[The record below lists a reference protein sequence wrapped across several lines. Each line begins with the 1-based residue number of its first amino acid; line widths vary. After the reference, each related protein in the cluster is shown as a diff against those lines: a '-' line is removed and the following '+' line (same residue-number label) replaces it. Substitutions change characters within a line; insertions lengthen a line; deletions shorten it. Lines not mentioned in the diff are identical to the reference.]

1 MHQNLFAVAAIL
13 RLTPPAAKCNFCFET
28 EKYMKNLDEIKQIF
42 AEDHFATDNGAV
54 IECVDTGYAKCT
66 LEITKHHQ
74 NATGNVMG
82 GVPFMLA
89 DFAFAVA
96 ANHEQMQTVSLS
108 SSISF
113 LGVARGQQLIAEARC
128 IKDGRSTCYYRV
140 EVADELGN
148 RVAEVTV
155 NGFHLK

>member
-1 MHQNLFAVAAIL
+1 
-13 RLTPPAAKCNFCFET
+13 
-28 EKYMKNLDEIKQIF
+28 MKNLDEIKQIF
-42 AEDHFATDNGAV
+42 AGDHFATDNGAV

-96 ANHEQMQTVSLS
+96 ANHEQMRTVSHS

-113 LGVARGQQLIAEARC
+113 LGVAKGKQLIAEARC
-128 IKDGRSTCYYRV
+128 IKEGRSTCCYRV
-140 EVADELGN
+140 SVCDDLQTP
-148 RVAEVTV
+148 VAEVTV
-155 NGFHLK
+155 NGFHIK